1 MQTSSPQKTRINLS
15 ARKPHRAGFTLVEL
29 MVSISV
35 LAILGGLVSQ
45 LMGSASRLTSTSKQS
60 SDCDSEARYALNQ
73 IASDMARRVNRKDV
87 DACLSK
93 QTGNDLLYFFSETPG
108 YSKTLTDPRSRSPV
122 SLVGYRVKEKKTDT
136 KSVWELQRYSRAL
149 AWART
154 DQDPEM
160 PYVILTGSPATPV
173 PASTL
178 SGSDGKGTGGTFPSV
193 IGQQD
198 SEEQYY
204 QTIAENVL
212 RFEVS
217 LLRKPDLTDPRNPI
231 PARMLSDAE
240 IATEFSKNGLTNI
253 SAVVVTIALIDAQ
266 NMARLSSDGISALR
280 LPDSAATSTIIKYP
294 LDEWNRQFMSQIA
307 TVPKAMANGV
317 RFYQRVISL

>member
-1 MQTSSPQKTRINLS
+1 
-15 ARKPHRAGFTLVEL
+15 
-29 MVSISV
+29 
-35 LAILGGLVSQ
+35 
-45 LMGSASRLTSTSKQS
+45 
-60 SDCDSEARYALNQ
+60 
-73 IASDMARRVNRKDV
+73 MARRVNRKDV

-108 YSKTLTDPRSRSPV
+108 YSKTLPDPRSRSPV